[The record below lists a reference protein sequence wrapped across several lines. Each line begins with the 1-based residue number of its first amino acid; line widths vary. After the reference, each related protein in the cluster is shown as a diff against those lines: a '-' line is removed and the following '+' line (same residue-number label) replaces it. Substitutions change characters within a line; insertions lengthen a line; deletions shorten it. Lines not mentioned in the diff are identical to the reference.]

1 MKTYP
6 DRQSALALLKKYN
19 KDPFHLQH
27 ALTVSEVMRWFAK
40 ELGYEEEEEF
50 WATVGLLHDV
60 DFGQYPDEHLQWAPK
75 LLSEVD
81 ASDEFVHAVVSH
93 GYGICSDVEPV
104 HEMEKVLF
112 ASDELTGLIASAALV
127 RPSKSCQDME
137 FKSLNKKFKTRSFA
151 AGCDRD
157 IIQRGAD
164 QLGWTLQ
171 ELMQKTLDA
180 MKAIEETI
188 AKQLEELV

>member
-1 MKTYP
+1 MKAYP
-6 DRQSALALLKKYN
+6 DRQSAIALLKKYN
-19 KDPFHLQH
+19 TDPFHIQH

-40 ELGYEEEEEF
+40 DLGYEEEEEF

-60 DFGQYPDEHLQWAPK
+60 DFGQYPEEHLQWAPK
-75 LLSEVD
+75 ILAEVD
-81 ASDEFVHAVVSH
+81 ASDEFVRAVVSH

-112 ASDELTGLIASAALV
+112 AADELTGLIASSALV

-137 FKSLNKKFKTRSFA
+137 YKSLNKKFKTRSFA

-171 ELMQKTLDA
+171 ELMQKTLEA
-180 MKAIEETI
+180 MKATEETI
-188 AKQLEELV
+188 ATQVTELV